1 MSEAAEAKVR
11 VEHPAPGV
19 GRIVLAR
26 PRQRNAQDFP
36 LLYALDDA
44 LGQLVA
50 DDAVR
55 CIILAGEGRDF
66 SAGHD
71 LKGPGMVL
79 GKDRPPVG
87 VWGGF
92 AEPGAAGWYASEK
105 EIYLG
110 LTRRL
115 RDAAKPTIAAVNG
128 NCLGAGL
135 ALAWAC
141 DLIIAAEDS
150 RFSDPV
156 VSFGVLGI
164 EWFVHPWE
172 LGHRK
177 AKEFLFTS
185 DSWSAEEAWRLGMVN
200 HVVAP
205 DALDGFTLALAQ
217 KIAAKPAFALK
228 AAKEAVNRCLD
239 IGQQMQAV
247 EAIFPLHHL
256 CHQHNQLVFGQLMEP
271 TNAPSYLAPGPAA
284 KPEEPGGTP
293 A

>member
-1 MSEAAEAKVR
+1 MAEDRPGENVR
-11 VEHPAPGV
+11 IERPASGV
-19 GRIVLAR
+19 GRIVLNR
-26 PRQRNAQDFP
+26 PKQRNAQDFP

-44 LGQLVA
+44 LGTLVA
-50 DDAVR
+50 DDDIR
-55 CIILAGEGRDF
+55 CIILAAEGKDF

-71 LKGPGMVL
+71 LKGPGMTL
-79 GKDRPPVG
+79 GEDRPAIG

-92 AEPGAAGWYASEK
+92 AEPGAHGWYASEK
-105 EIYLG
+105 EVYLG

-115 RDAAKPTIAAVNG
+115 RDAAKPTIAAVHG

-135 ALAWAC
+135 ALAWAS
-141 DLIIAAEDS
+141 DLIVAADDS

-185 DSWSAEEAWRLGMVN
+185 DSWSADEAWRLGMVN
-200 HVVAP
+200 HVVPAA
-205 DALDGFTLALAQ
+205 DLADFTLALAE
-217 KIAAKPAFALK
+217 KIASKPAFALK

-271 TNAPSYLAPGPAA
+271 TNAPAYLAPGPQA
-284 KPEEPGGTP
+284 KGKPQGPGR
-293 A
+293 